1 MIKKFLILAVSSFIA
16 IVLTLSMAGCTVVE
30 TTEPDY
36 YEETRCNYHFEND
49 CGEEFI
55 IKEEIMTEE
64 KLRYYER
71 YGREYGQP
79 DYACGLYKLTYRDGC
94 HGFVTYY

>member
-1 MIKKFLILAVSSFIA
+1 MVMIKKFLILAV
-16 IVLTLSMAGCTVVE
+16 TLFMIGCTVVE

-55 IKEEIMTEE
+55 IKEEIMTAE
-64 KLRYYER
+64 KQYYYEHYYDR
-71 YGREYGQP
+71 
-79 DYACGLYKLTYRDGC
+79 DVCGLYKLTYRDVC

>member
-1 MIKKFLILAVSSFIA
+1 MKKFLILAM
-16 IVLTLSMAGCTVVE
+16 TLFMIGCTVVE

-55 IKEEIMTEE
+55 IKEEIMTAE
-64 KLRYYER
+64 KQYYYEH
-71 YGREYGQP
+71 YYDVDVCGR
-79 DYACGLYKLTYRDGC
+79 YKLTYRDGC

>member
-1 MIKKFLILAVSSFIA
+1 MKKILFLLIAMIMV
-16 IVLTLSMAGCTVVE
+16 GCTVVE

-55 IKEEIMTEE
+55 I
-64 KLRYYER
+64 R
-71 YGREYGQP
+71 
-79 DYACGLYKLTYRDGC
+79 DYSGPFPLPAGPKITDYCGLYMLTYRDGC
-94 HGFVTYY
+94 HVVVTYY